1 MGFLE
6 RVRGHSGLEFLGYLT
21 DWTFDKDL
29 ATIGPCV
36 IVSPRG
42 VDNVGQNSQALL
54 NWISMSTVALKA
66 PADVPVL
73 NVISTVDPMG

>member
-1 MGFLE
+1 VGFLE

-29 ATIGPCV
+29 ATIGPGV

-42 VDNVGQNSQALL
+42 VDNVGQNSSGALEL
-54 NWISMSTVALKA
+54 
-66 PADVPVL
+66 DF
-73 NVISTVDPMG
+73 NVHCSAEGAG